1 MDELK
6 KWIYTIVVVIVFVT
20 FIEMLMPNSS
30 IKKYT
35 RLILGLI
42 VMTIVLQ
49 PLFSFIKKDFSLS
62 GDSFKFQKQLDS
74 VYIKKQASDIDA
86 KQSSEITKQY
96 IENLKKQVIQLAKRE
111 LGDREV
117 KAVIEIIDD
126 IKSDNYGEIV
136 RVSLI
141 IGKNLKT
148 VDNIE
153 KVKIGDSKE
162 PKSKESNENY
172 QVLKNKIC
180 AMYSISKDKI
190 QINTEN

>member
-6 KWIYTIVVVIVFVT
+6 KWIYTIVVIIVFVT
-20 FIEMLMPNSS
+20 FIEILMPNSS

-74 VYIKKQASDIDA
+74 VYIKKQASDYNE
-86 KQSSEITKQY
+86 KQSGEITKQY
-96 IENLKKQVIQLAKRE
+96 IENLKKQVVQLAKRE

-117 KAVIEIIDD
+117 NASVEIIDD
-126 IKSDNYGEIV
+126 IKSDSYGEIV
-136 RVSLI
+136 RVSLT
-141 IGKNLKT
+141 IGKNSKT
-148 VDNIE
+148 IE
-153 KVKIGDSKE
+153 NVIIGDSKE
-162 PKSKESNENY
+162 AKTNEKSENY
-172 QVLKNKIC
+172 GNLKNKIC
-180 AMYSISKDKI
+180 AMYNISNDRV
-190 QINTEN
+190 QINTRN